1 MSRKARSVWGLGFA
15 VFLAAGAVRGQQGGP
30 ASPGSG
36 GSALG
41 TAPGSGGESAPTGP
55 GQESILGGRAGP
67 GFPRVPQGITR
78 PGQEFGAEPR
88 PGVGLP
94 PALPETELPIYGPLS
109 LPAGAE
115 PEGPPDG
122 LTLDQ
127 AIERLVRVNIDL
139 RAKSVEIPKA
149 EADILTAGLRL
160 NPIFYADV
168 QQVPYGSFSDE
179 RPGGPTQ
186 YDVNLTIPLDVTG
199 KRRARTE
206 VASRAKR
213 VVEAQYQDA
222 VRLQIDNL
230 YTAFVDVLA
239 ARETLR
245 YAEASG
251 TGLRQVLEL
260 TSTLR
265 ERGAATE
272 ADVNRIE
279 VQLDAAEL
287 AQLEAEETLRD
298 ARRTLAVL
306 LAIPLEQA
314 EAIELRGSLQDTTS
328 AAPPIDQL
336 VPMAVSG
343 RPDLVAY
350 RLGVHRAEADV
361 KLAVANRMENVFL
374 LAQPYTFQDLS
385 PFDAKSAHS
394 WAVGVTVP
402 LPLFNRNQGNIQ
414 RARLN
419 VSQTQLQLVELE
431 RRVAAEVQR
440 AERAYAVTRRSV
452 ERLEADTI
460 PKARR
465 TLETALELFES
476 GEEGQLV
483 YLNALRDYNDIV
495 RQYRDTL
502 VRHRRAM
509 LRLNTAVG
517 RRILP

>member
-1 MSRKARSVWGLGFA
+1 MGRGLGVA
-15 VFLAAGAVRGQQGGP
+15 AFLAAVMGMTDARGQQGG
-30 ASPGSG
+30 AAPGSG

-41 TAPGSGGESAPTGP
+41 PAPGSGGPGTGDTP
-55 GQESILGGRAGP
+55 GSESILGGRAGP

-78 PGQEFGAEPR
+78 PGQEFGTEPR

-94 PALPETELPIYGPLS
+94 AALPAAELPIFGPLE
-109 LPAGAE
+109 LPATAE
-115 PEGPPDG
+115 PEGPPHG

-127 AIERLVRVNIDL
+127 AIERLVRTNVEL
-139 RAKSVEIPKA
+139 RAKAVEIPKA
-149 EADILTAGLRL
+149 EADILTASLRL

-168 QQVPYGSFSDE
+168 QQVPYGSYSDE

-186 YDVNLTIPLDVTG
+186 YDVNLTLPLDVTG

-206 VASRAKR
+206 VACRARR
-213 VVEAQYQDA
+213 VIEAQYQDA

-230 YTAFVDVLA
+230 YTAFIDMLA
-239 ARETLR
+239 ARETVR

-251 TGLRQVLEL
+251 AGLRRVLAL
-260 TSTLR
+260 TESLR
-265 ERGAATE
+265 EKGAGTE
-272 ADVNRIE
+272 ADVDRIA

-287 AQLEAEETLRD
+287 ALLEAEETLRD

-306 LAIPLEQA
+306 LAVPAAQA
-314 EAIELRGSLQDTTS
+314 GGLELRGSLRDGTS
-328 AAPPIDQL
+328 APPPVEQL
-336 VPMAVSG
+336 VPVALAT
-343 RPDLVAY
+343 RPDLAAY
-350 RLGVHRAEADV
+350 RLGIQRAHADV
-361 KLAVANRMENVFL
+361 RLAEANRMENLFL
-374 LAQPYTFQDLS
+374 LVQPYTFQDLS

-394 WAVGVTVP
+394 WALGVTVP

-419 VSQTQLQLVELE
+419 VSQTELQLRELE
-431 RRVAAEVQR
+431 LRVVAEIER

-452 ERLEADTI
+452 ERLEGETI

-465 TLETALELFES
+465 TLGTALELFES
-476 GEEGQLV
+476 GEQGQVV

-502 VRHRRAM
+502 VRQRRAM